1 VAASDALTDAYM
13 AATASV
19 RARVL
24 EYARQMWAG
33 SESLRD
39 ADVARLVSRIVP
51 IVQAGQIQVANLTNA
66 YILRLAVL
74 EGVVAEAASIDR
86 AAILDY
92 RGVPAD
98 DVYRR
103 PAVTTYTSLSDGTAF
118 AIAKDQGLARL
129 LSIASTD
136 LQQARNRQATAA
148 YGSTGF
154 EYTERVLS
162 GTENCALCVIA
173 STQRYRKRE
182 LMPIHPGCDCGQRGV
197 KAQTDPGQVIN
208 RDLLELTHTQI
219 DAKLGGTDRGAR
231 ALGRDKTTSAGN
243 PISDYTDLIISNQ
256 HGELGPTLA
265 WRNDHFTGPAD
276 IH

>member
-1 VAASDALTDAYM
+1 MEAVAA
-13 AATASV
+13 V

-24 EYARQMWAG
+24 AYATQMWTG

-39 ADVARLVSRIVP
+39 ADIARLVARIVP
-51 IVQAGQIQVANLTNA
+51 IVQAGQMQVAHLTNA

-74 EGVVAEAASIDR
+74 EGVVAEAAAIDR
-86 AAILDY
+86 TAVIDY
-92 RGVPAD
+92 RGVPAE

-103 PAVTTYTSLSDGTAF
+103 PAVTSYTALAGGTPF
-118 AIAKDQGLARL
+118 EEAKAQGLARL
-129 LSIASTD
+129 VSIVTTD
-136 LQQARNRQATAA
+136 LQQTRNRQATAA
-148 YGSTGF
+148 YGSSGF
-154 EYTERVLS
+154 TYTERILS

-173 STQRYRKRE
+173 STQRYRKAV

-197 KAQTDPGQVIN
+197 KAETDPGQVIN
-208 RDLLELTHTQI
+208 RDLLELTHAQI